1 VRGYKDANT
10 MTDVTGFGLAGH
22 RASATQALVRTCA
35 FRASTDGRRWI
46 SPARA
51 FDQRFTLTTC
61 DPRVTAPDTANS
73 ALMFDPK
80 QAAGCLL
87 RYQRPRRPLWL
98 KKPNVWI
105 IGDIIG
111 NGVTFS

>member
-1 VRGYKDANT
+1 MDG
-10 MTDVTGFGLAGH
+10 
-22 RASATQALVRTCA
+22 ALDLQR
-35 FRASTDGRRWI
+35 D
-46 SPARA
+46 A

-87 RYQRPRRPLWL
+87 RYQRPKTTTLAE
-98 KKPNVWI
+98 KTNIWI
-105 IGDIIG
+105 IGDIIE
-111 NGVTFS
+111 

>member
-1 VRGYKDANT
+1 MLARSG
-10 MTDVTGFGLAGH
+10 DVLACYMINRRYRLRLLCQYDGCDGFGLVGI
-22 RASATQALVRTCA
+22 SAPALQALFYVRLSDVLLMT
-35 FRASTDGRRWI
+35 RWI
-46 SPARA
+46 SQTRV

-87 RYQRPRRPLWL
+87 RYQRPRRHF
-98 KKPNVWI
+98 
-105 IGDIIG
+105 G
-111 NGVTFS
+111 